1 MSKCKCF
8 FAFSPCEPTSAPP
21 LCSASPSGQ
30 SPCPG
35 FPAAPRRESNNRKET
50 PMKNGILILHK
61 EEGMTSQTAV
71 ARLRRLFGGIKAGH
85 TGTLDPM
92 ATGVLPVML
101 GNATRAGEF
110 MLSSVKH
117 YDAILRLGLTTDTE
131 DTTGTVLTRS
141 PHLPTEKE
149 VQEAL
154 CAFRG
159 EILQTP
165 PMYSALKVGG
175 RKLVDL
181 ARQGVEVER
190 DPRPITVYALTAER
204 LSESDYRLSCTVS
217 KGTYIRTLCA
227 DIGAALGVGGVMAAL
242 CRTRASGFSLEEAV
256 TLSELE
262 AMSPEEREARILPV
276 HRIFRELPRVDLSPF
291 FARLAKCGCPLS
303 LSKLRL
309 SFPVGGLV
317 TLWQEGRFFALA
329 ECVAENRQ
337 LPDSGPALKP
347 IRQFPED

>member
-1 MSKCKCF
+1 
-8 FAFSPCEPTSAPP
+8 
-21 LCSASPSGQ
+21 
-30 SPCPG
+30 
-35 FPAAPRRESNNRKET
+35 
-50 PMKNGILILHK
+50 MKNGILILHK

-101 GNATRAGEF
+101 GGATRAGEF

-117 YDAILRLGLTTDTE
+117 YDAVLRLGITTDTE
-131 DTTGTVLTRS
+131 DTTGTVLTETDT
-141 PHLPTEKE
+141 LPTEEE
-149 VQEAL
+149 VQAAL
-154 CAFRG
+154 SAFRG

-175 RKLVDL
+175 KKLVDL
-181 ARQGVEVER
+181 ARQGVEVDR
-190 DPRPITVYALTAER
+190 APRPITVHALTAKR
-204 LSESDYRLSCTVS
+204 LSDRDYRLSCTVS

-227 DIGAALGVGGVMAAL
+227 DIGAALGVGGAMAAL
-242 CRTRASGFSLEEAV
+242 CRTEASGFALSEAV

-262 AMSPEEREARILPV
+262 AMTPEEREARVLPV
-276 HRIFRELPRVDLSPF
+276 HRVFADKPALSLSPF
-291 FARLAKCGCPLS
+291 FARLAKSGCPLS
-303 LSKLRL
+303 LAKLRAD
-309 SFPVGGLV
+309 FPVGSLV
-317 TLWQEGRFFALA
+317 TLWQDGHFFALA

-347 IRQFPED
+347 IRQFTED